1 MTSTHELLEDFC
13 RQHSYDRKAIN
24 AWTEKVD
31 AQLREFNTRLEALV
45 AQIEPDYEKLKDNCR
60 NLCEWPVPSA
70 PMTMEENVMTE
81 NHPTEPSYELIK
93 QWLGDEELTFSAVE
107 VARQA
112 ARWGSDQELD
122 ACCEW
127 LRAQAFDVLAIKLY
141 ISRRP
146 KPKKQKAM
154 EALKRID
161 TLVRVGSL
169 LNMDDFQNYFESI
182 YEALEDLPDD

>member
-1 MTSTHELLEDFC
+1 
-13 RQHSYDRKAIN
+13 
-24 AWTEKVD
+24 
-31 AQLREFNTRLEALV
+31 
-45 AQIEPDYEKLKDNCR
+45 
-60 NLCEWPVPSA
+60 
-70 PMTMEENVMTE
+70 MTE
-81 NHPTEPSYELIK
+81 NNPIEPSFELIN
-93 QWLGDEELTFSAVE
+93 QWLGGEELTFSADE

-112 ARWGSDQELD
+112 ARWGADQELD

-127 LRAQAFDVLAIKLY
+127 LRAQAFNNLSIKLY

-161 TLVRVGSL
+161 TLMRVGSL

-182 YEALEDLPDD
+182 YEALEELPDD